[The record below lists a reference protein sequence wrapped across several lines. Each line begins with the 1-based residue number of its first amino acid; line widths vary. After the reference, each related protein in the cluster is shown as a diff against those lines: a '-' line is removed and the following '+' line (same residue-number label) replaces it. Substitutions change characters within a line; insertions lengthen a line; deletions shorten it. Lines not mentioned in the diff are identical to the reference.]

1 MKKAAIHREVAEK
14 RLPQMLPEF
23 LCICSIV
30 FLFSTHTLDMNY
42 SLLSPHCNPLTL
54 FIFANTALFLLCH
67 SLLSQH
73 SEKSIMPSIQH
84 VIDHLFTSSLVILTE
99 EHRCIRV
106 ANECL
111 WKTFRL
117 KNPLFIHFNQPVL
130 FAFVA
135 LLSNNNVCVCRLMII
150 WLGSSYFMKEKVLS
164 TQYIQW
170 SLPGE

>member
-73 SEKSIMPSIQH
+73 SEKSIMSSIQH

-106 ANECL
+106 ANVSERHLDSRTLSSSISISQFSSHL
-111 WKTFRL
+111 WPCFQT
-117 KNPLFIHFNQPVL
+117 IT
-130 FAFVA
+130 
-135 LLSNNNVCVCRLMII
+135 SVCAV
-150 WLGSSYFMKEKVLS
+150 S
-164 TQYIQW
+164 
-170 SLPGE
+170 